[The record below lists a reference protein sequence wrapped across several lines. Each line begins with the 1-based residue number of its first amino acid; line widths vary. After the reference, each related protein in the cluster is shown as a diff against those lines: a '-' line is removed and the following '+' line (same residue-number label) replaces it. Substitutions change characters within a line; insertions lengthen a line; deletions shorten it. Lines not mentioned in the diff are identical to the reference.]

1 MVIIVWTHF
10 LHQFVVGAVEGNEDA
25 DNFEGFRAEPG
36 HMALGL
42 LLVAGLRRVKVAKC
56 VLGTFLH
63 LLILDTTVERL

>member
-1 MVIIVWTHF
+1 MVIIVWAHF
-10 LHQFVVGAVEGNEDA
+10 LHQFVVSAVEGNEDT

-42 LLVAGLRRVKVAKC
+42 LLVAGLRGIKVAKR

-63 LLILDTTVERL
+63 LFVLYATVERL